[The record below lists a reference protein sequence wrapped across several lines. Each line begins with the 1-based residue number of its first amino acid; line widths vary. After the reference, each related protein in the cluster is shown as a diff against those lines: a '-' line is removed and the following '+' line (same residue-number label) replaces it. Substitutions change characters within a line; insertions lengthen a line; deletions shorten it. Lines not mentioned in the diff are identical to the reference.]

1 MEGTIDRTSWQGIIP
16 PHHNGCKDSREE
28 SNAENGRGQ
37 GEVEKLSSPNHPTSG
52 PPERSK
58 VKVTIEWGDIKHT
71 VEGDLEVVVRE
82 VMQFAARVLP
92 NYSLASKLTFNP
104 DYSTMVDDL
113 SEVVKLTP
121 EGEVVMLRLD
131 MSAENSIL
139 LVLLAVRVA
148 NAVGSRPTVD
158 MAPEVISKSIGRAV
172 KTVRNTL
179 ATMTKTGA
187 IDRTNDGGYK
197 LTMQGIRRAHEV
209 ARSLTTKPSLPRA
222 ESSGREVQTSG

>member
-1 MEGTIDRTSWQGIIP
+1 
-16 PHHNGCKDSREE
+16 
-28 SNAENGRGQ
+28 
-37 GEVEKLSSPNHPTSG
+37 LSSSNPPPTG

-71 VEGDLEVVVRE
+71 VEGDLDVVVRE

-121 EGEVVMLRLD
+121 EGEVVMLRPETP
-131 MSAENSIL
+131 AENSIL

-148 NAVGSRPTVD
+148 NVVGSRPNVD
-158 MAPEVISKSIGRAV
+158 MAPEAISKSIGRAV

-179 ATMTKTGA
+179 ATMTKTGI

-197 LTMQGIRRAHEV
+197 LTIQGIRKAHEA
-209 ARSLTTKPSLPRA
+209 ARSLTTKQSIPRP
-222 ESSGREVQTSG
+222 ESSGKEVQTSG